1 MLIEVVMSK
10 FIDLPL
16 AIMFLFLEV
25 LLFPFNLENKKL
37 SLSFQLKL
45 NTILPLQLLRNVSY
59 VSSLWI

>member
-1 MLIEVVMSK
+1 MSK

-59 VSSLWI
+59 VSSL